1 MLMSIQNK
9 EINGDSNAFYFYE
22 YFERLLIDC
31 FIIYFEVTMVPCFM
45 PNVGQASIIQ
55 RWLTKYYINSRHRWK
70 QI

>member
-22 YFERLLIDC
+22 YFERLLIYC

-55 RWLTKYYINSRHRWK
+55 R
-70 QI
+70 